1 MAKTMVDS
9 PTQLA
14 MMMSMQK
21 KIVGMFDSLECSIN
35 QRFEAL
41 NMRVAALEE
50 QVTKNSI
57 ANAE

>member
-1 MAKTMVDS
+1 MVDS

-50 QVTKNSI
+50 QVTKNS
-57 ANAE
+57 NAHAE

>member
-50 QVTKNSI
+50 QVTKNS
-57 ANAE
+57 NAHAE